1 MTTKTKNRRRH
12 TLPTF
17 GEVVPGAGGRL
28 GAIMRGA
35 LVGKV
40 RQPDY
45 AIIVPDLPTVS
56 LQWGEYGKEVP
67 NCNSLTDGLA
77 NTQAMLA
84 AKCPPALHIA
94 DLNAKHEHKDLYLPA
109 RGELW
114 ALRANVPELFEKGWH
129 WSSTQ
134 DSSNHAFIQ
143 DFEYGLS
150 YWYFKDTTYR
160 VRPVRRIQLQHFTD

>member
-1 MTTKTKNRRRH
+1 
-12 TLPTF
+12 
-17 GEVVPGAGGRL
+17 
-28 GAIMRGA
+28 MRGA

-40 RQPDY
+40 RQADY
-45 AIIVPDLPTVS
+45 AIIVPDLPTIS
-56 LQWGEYGKEVP
+56 LQWGEYGKELP
-67 NCNSLTDGLA
+67 NCNSLTDGVA

-94 DLNAKHEHKDLYLPA
+94 TLNQSGDHKDLYLPA

-114 ALRANVPELFEKGWH
+114 ALRANVPELFEKGFY

-134 DSSNHAFIQ
+134 FSSVDAFIQ
-143 DFEYGLS
+143 VFEYGYSDWS
-150 YWYFKDTTYR
+150 YKDDTFR